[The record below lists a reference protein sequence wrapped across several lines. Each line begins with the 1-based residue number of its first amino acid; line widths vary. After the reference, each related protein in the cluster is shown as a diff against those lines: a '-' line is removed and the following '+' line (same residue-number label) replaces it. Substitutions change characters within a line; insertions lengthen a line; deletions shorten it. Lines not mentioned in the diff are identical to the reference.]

1 MKLFNVHGIISQP
14 ETEFMGRILR
24 AQLNMNLQTELTS
37 LLKITVCKQNVQRA

>member
-14 ETEFMGRILR
+14 ETEFMRRIVR

-37 LLKITVCKQNVQRA
+37 LLEITVYKQNVQRA